1 MLHMTSRV
9 VRIVIGTLEDI
20 YGRRKICNGRV
31 KDEGTGG
38 GGYRVYYP
46 NMHNLVNTII
56 EKRLLNL

>member
-46 NMHNLVNTII
+46 
-56 EKRLLNL
+56 